1 MVTVPARHRTQLIHD
16 QTLPGLADALVRVA
30 FVFVTTRRPAI
41 VSPTIQAQRPAR
53 SRPRRRATRIPDEST
68 RTIASIASGEESN
81 DFHCLILAVRFP
93 LAESFCPIPS

>member
-1 MVTVPARHRTQLIHD
+1 MVTVPARHRTQLIQD
-16 QTLPGLADALVRVA
+16 QTLPRLAGALARVT
-30 FVFVTTRRPAI
+30 FVFVTARRRVI
-41 VSPTIQAQRPAR
+41 VSPTYA
-53 SRPRRRATRIPDEST
+53 RIPDEST